1 MRDGSQLSVIDMIT
15 YRIRVYAP
23 GENADEGF
31 ALDNEQMQ
39 LMPSSPTRKHQT
51 VMLTHLQRD
60 ADERY
65 SVSIKG
71 CMSAPH
77 QLFSKYVDTLNPDPS
92 AEVFTACQQGA
103 EDMVETNPTTGEI
116 MPKSAFMC
124 MKNTACVAHNPKGPF
139 RGGPPCGLGLF
150 EIENHEV
157 DENGLFCGSQVLQ
170 NAFGSTLSFMIQT
183 IKTQP

>member
-1 MRDGSQLSVIDMIT
+1 MIT
-15 YRIRVYAP
+15 YCIRVYVP

-31 ALDNEQMQ
+31 ALDEDIQ
-39 LMPSSPTRKHQT
+39 LMSSSSLACCANHQT

-92 AEVFTACQQGA
+92 TEVFTAYQQGA
-103 EDMVETNPTTGEI
+103 EDMVETNPTTGKI

-124 MKNTACVAHNPKGPF
+124 RKTLRVWPTTPHKGA
-139 RGGPPCGLGLF
+139 PCGLGLF
-150 EIENHEV
+150 EIENHEI
-157 DENGLFCGSQVLQ
+157 DENGIFCGREVLQ
-170 NAFGSTLSFMIQT
+170 NAFGSTLTFMIQT

>member
-77 QLFSKYVDTLNPDPS
+77 QPTRGPGGAFSKYVDTLNPDPS

-124 MKNTACVAHNPKGPF
+124 MKNTAC
-139 RGGPPCGLGLF
+139 CGLGLF
-150 EIENHEV
+150 EIENHKV
-157 DENGLFCGSQVLQ
+157 DENGSQVLQ
-170 NAFGSTLSFMIQT
+170 NELYDSNHQDSTVNICAGVFE
-183 IKTQP
+183 

>member
-1 MRDGSQLSVIDMIT
+1 MIT

-116 MPKSAFMC
+116 MPKSGFMC
-124 MKNTACVAHNPKGPF
+124 MKNTACV
-139 RGGPPCGLGLF
+139 LGLF

>member
-1 MRDGSQLSVIDMIT
+1 MH
-15 YRIRVYAP
+15 
-23 GENADEGF
+23 

-39 LMPSSPTRKHQT
+39 PMPSSPTRKHQT

-124 MKNTACVAHNPKGPF
+124 MKNTACVAHNPPQPLRGPGG
-139 RGGPPCGLGLF
+139 GGPLWAGVVWDRKSRSRREWAILRKSSAEKCVWQYLELYDSNHQDSTVNICAGVF
-150 EIENHEV
+150 E
-157 DENGLFCGSQVLQ
+157 
-170 NAFGSTLSFMIQT
+170 
-183 IKTQP
+183 